1 VSFAKVQKQIALKIM
16 AKPSKKYQMSTVKN
30 GPSYKPNQ
38 AAMHE
43 TAYVTSTSTVFCSNF
58 AATQAQ

>member
-1 VSFAKVQKQIALKIM
+1 M